1 VDLHFLPEDPSRPP
15 PGGGRGKGEAGA
27 AGLPRTSTRRT
38 LAAAV
43 ASAAPRISNSPSC
56 SLKFG
61 ELHFIRRVL
70 LATGLVGQTCVL
82 IAVRHLERRR
92 IITEA
97 ERRCAWFPNRPAT
110 WVRTAAPSCGRHMPS
125 RFDRRSNA
133 LDRRGNVGA
142 AQARKR
148 HGIRKPR
155 DGLPAWRARCT
166 WGASGSDRR
175 WACWQVETVS
185 LADDGVLRDAHP
197 PADLCRRVPFRPK
210 LPQLSYPV
218 VRPFEFGVHAAHQGL
233 LLLFH
238 RNHASRPAGGAP
250 GKGAQ
255 APGRTLA
262 RGACRQAPLSRS
274 LMAAC
279 FAMSRDGEATESQ
292 MLTGTISPNGIVRL
306 RVGVSQ
312 ITGRPGSCGWSLQCR
327 SVA

>member
-1 VDLHFLPEDPSRPP
+1 VDLLLLPEDPSRPP

-27 AGLPRTSTRRT
+27 AGPPRASTRRT

-43 ASAAPRISNSPSC
+43 ASAGSRTSNSSSC
-56 SLKFG
+56 SLEFG

-70 LATGLVGQTCVL
+70 LATRLVGQTCVFV
-82 IAVRHLERRR
+82 AVRHVERRR

-97 ERRCAWFPNRPAT
+97 ERRRAWFPNRPAARM
-110 WVRTAAPSCGRHMPS
+110 RTAAPWCDRHMS
-125 RFDRRSNA
+125 CRFDRRSNV
-133 LDRRGNVGA
+133 LDWRGNVGV
-142 AQARKR
+142 AQARER
-148 HGIRKPR
+148 HGIRERR
-155 DGLPAWRARCT
+155 DGLPARRARCT
-166 WGASGSDRR
+166 WRTAGSDRR
-175 WACWQVETVS
+175 WACRQVETVS
-185 LADDGVLRDAHP
+185 LSDDGILRDAHP
-197 PADLCRRVPFRPK
+197 PADLCCRVPFRPE

-218 VRPFEFGVHAAHQGL
+218 VCPFEFGACAAHQGL

-238 RNHASRPAGGAP
+238 RNPVSRPAGGAP
-250 GKGAQ
+250 GKRAQ

-262 RGACRQAPLSRS
+262 RRACRQAPLPRS

-279 FAMSRDGEATESQ
+279 FAISREDDATESQ
-292 MLTGTISPNGIVRL
+292 MLTGTISPNGTVWL